1 MFIGIAVMG
10 IWGGPKR
17 RIRGILIPGMV
28 SGLVIASAGL
38 RPSLTLITV
47 AGFGYYAL
55 LPIIEGSDQALWQTK
70 VAADMQ
76 GRVFAMQSVIVSSI
90 KPLALLL
97 VGPLADRV
105 FEPALSQHG
114 LLSGSVGQIIG
125 VGPGRGIA
133 LFITILGVISAGVSL
148 AAYLHPR
155 VRRVED
161 EIPDAQ
167 ITVEA

>member
-1 MFIGIAVMG
+1 
-10 IWGGPKR
+10 
-17 RIRGILIPGMV
+17 
-28 SGLVIASAGL
+28 
-38 RPSLTLITV
+38 
-47 AGFGYYAL
+47 
-55 LPIIEGSDQALWQTK
+55 LWQTK
-70 VAADMQ
+70 VATDMQ

-97 VGPLADRV
+97 VGPLADGV

-114 LLSGSVGQIIG
+114 LLSGSVGRVIG

-133 LFITILGVISAGVSL
+133 LFISILGLISAGVSL

-155 VRRVED
+155 VRHVED

-167 ITVEA
+167 IAVEA